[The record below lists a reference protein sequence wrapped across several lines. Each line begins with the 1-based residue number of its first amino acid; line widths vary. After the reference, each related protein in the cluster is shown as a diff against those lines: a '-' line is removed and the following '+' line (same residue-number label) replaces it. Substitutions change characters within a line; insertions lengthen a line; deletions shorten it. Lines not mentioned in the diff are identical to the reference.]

1 MGDVAATIKVM
12 PDSPDVELSELEDTL
27 ENALPD
33 GARIRGFEREDV
45 AFGLTAVI
53 TSVIVGD
60 AEGGTDQV
68 EEAFAAIDN
77 VESVSVEN
85 VGRL

>member
-12 PDSPDVELSELEDTL
+12 PKSPDVDLDTL
-27 ENALPD
+27 ESEMEASLPD
-33 GARIRGFEREDV
+33 GARIRAFERQDV
-45 AFGLTAVI
+45 AFGLVALLA
-53 TSVIVGD
+53 SVIVGD
-60 AEGGTDQV
+60 AEGGTETV
-68 EEAFAAIDN
+68 EAAFAELDQ